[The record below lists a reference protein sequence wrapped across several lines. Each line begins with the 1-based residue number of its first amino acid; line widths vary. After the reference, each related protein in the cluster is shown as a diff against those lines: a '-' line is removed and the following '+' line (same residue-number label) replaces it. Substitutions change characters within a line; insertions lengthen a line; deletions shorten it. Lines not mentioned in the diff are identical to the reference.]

1 MGNRSLRSRLL
12 GPGPAIALSAI
23 FLIASFLL
31 TPAAEN
37 ADLSGNYYLAL
48 ISLNIVGVVVLALLT
63 TLNVWRLIREFRA
76 GVLGSRLTLR
86 FVGSFSILTLAP
98 LIIVYFFAVNFL
110 SRGIDSWF
118 DVQIEQALDD
128 ALLLGR
134 SSLETLKHDVLDDV
148 REAANRVARV
158 GSGLGL
164 AGLMDELRENGG
176 FTQISLHANTGR
188 VLPPWSSGMTGTLVP
203 DAPDD
208 SVLSTIRRG
217 LDYAKIEP
225 VSGGGLLLRVA
236 VSVPESSPLRVLQV
250 LYPLPLR
257 HSRLGES
264 IQSATAEFERLQY
277 LRNPLKFNFVIT
289 LSMIALMTTLIAL
302 WIGIYLSRRMVSP
315 LADLAKGTRAVARG
329 NYQTQLPVT
338 SSDELGVLV
347 KSFNDMTRQIN
358 SAQNALT
365 QSRQDAEEEHAYL
378 DTVLTHLSSGVIS
391 FDTDGALYTHNSGAD
406 RILDADLGQ
415 VQGTRI
421 DDLVGALPANE
432 PFFSAIK
439 KQIDAGESAWREQI
453 FLQGRQGR
461 QTLICSGT
469 RLPEQAKE
477 SAGYVIVFDD
487 ASELI
492 KAQRDAAW
500 GDVARR
506 LAHEIKNPLTPI
518 QLSAERIRYKFLE
531 QVKESER
538 EHLDRATRTIIE
550 QVESMKSLVNAF
562 SEYAQPVELK
572 PSSVDLHQLIRD
584 VVEMH
589 GQQPNQPEYTFHFE
603 DNLPPVLAD
612 PIGLRQILN
621 NLILNARDALAGIP
635 NAQTRIQTR
644 STIIKER
651 QYVVLEFSDNGP
663 GFPETLLEKIFDPYV
678 TTKDKG
684 TGLGLAI
691 NRRLVKELG
700 GEIRAENR
708 IEGGAAII
716 IQLLAAV
723 NADGVSSRSK

>member
-1 MGNRSLRSRLL
+1 MGNRPLRLRLL

-23 FLIASFLL
+23 FLITSFLI
-31 TPAAEN
+31 TPAAKNTE
-37 ADLSGNYYLAL
+37 LFGNYYLAL
-48 ISLNIVGVVVLALLT
+48 ILLNVVGVVVLALLT
-63 TLNVWRLIREFRA
+63 ALNVWRLIREFRA
-76 GVLGSRLTLR
+76 GVLGSRLTLK

-134 SSLETLKHDVLDDV
+134 SSLETIKYDVLEDV
-148 REAANRVARV
+148 RNAASRVARV

-188 VLPPWSSGMTGTLVP
+188 ILPPWSSGQTDSLVP
-203 DAPDD
+203 DAPDE
-208 SVLSTIRRG
+208 SVLVTIRRG

-225 VSGGGLLLRVA
+225 VSGGGLRLRVA

-315 LADLAKGTRAVARG
+315 LADLAEGTRAVAQG
-329 NYQTQLPVT
+329 NYQTKLPVT
-338 SSDELGVLV
+338 SSDELGILV
-347 KSFNDMTRQIN
+347 QSFNDMTRQVN
-358 SAQNALT
+358 NAQNALS
-365 QSRQDAEEEHAYL
+365 QSRQAAEEQHAYL

-391 FDTDGALYTHNSGAD
+391 FDSNGALRTHNSGAS
-406 RILDADLGQ
+406 RILDADFGQ
-415 VQGTRI
+415 VQGMRI
-421 DDLVGALPANE
+421 DDLIATLPANE

-439 KQIDAGESAWREQI
+439 KRINASEPAWREQI
-453 FLQGRQGR
+453 VLQGRQGR

-469 RLPEQAKE
+469 RLPEQITE
-477 SAGYVIVFDD
+477 GAGYVIVFDD

-518 QLSAERIRYKFLE
+518 QLSAERIRHKFLD
-531 QVKESER
+531 QVKR
-538 EHLDRATRTIIE
+538 EEKENLDRATRTIIE

-562 SEYAQPVELK
+562 SEYAQPVQLE
-572 PSSVDLHQLIRD
+572 PNPVDLHQLIRD
-584 VVEMH
+584 VVELH
-589 GQQPNQPEYTFHFE
+589 GQQPNQPKYSYHFE
-603 DNLPPVLAD
+603 DDLPPVLAD
-612 PIGLRQILN
+612 SAGLRQILN

-635 NAQTRIQTR
+635 NAETRIQTR
-644 STIIKER
+644 STTIKER

-663 GFPETLLEKIFDPYV
+663 GFPESLLAQIFDPYV

-691 NRRLVKELG
+691 NRRIVNELG

-708 IEGGAAII
+708 IEGGAAVI
-716 IQLLAAV
+716 IQLLATVGAGE
-723 NADGVSSRSK
+723 ASPRSK

>member
-1 MGNRSLRSRLL
+1 
-12 GPGPAIALSAI
+12 LSAI

-31 TPAAEN
+31 TPAAKN
-37 ADLSGNYYLAL
+37 AELFGNYYLAL
-48 ISLNIVGVVVLALLT
+48 ILLNVVGIIVLALLT

-76 GVLGSRLTLR
+76 RVLGSRLTLR
-86 FVGSFSILTLAP
+86 FVGSFSVLTLAP

-134 SSLETLKHDVLDDV
+134 SSLETIKYDVLEDV
-148 REAANRVARV
+148 RHAANRVSRV
-158 GSGLGL
+158 GSGLDL

-176 FTQISLHANTGR
+176 FIQISQHSNTGR
-188 VLPPWSSGMTGTLVP
+188 ILPPWSSGLTGTLVP
-203 DAPDD
+203 DAPDE
-208 SVLSTIRRG
+208 SVLGTIRRG

-225 VSGGGLLLRVA
+225 ISGGGLQLRVA
-236 VSVPESSPLRVLQV
+236 VSVPESNPLRVLQV

-289 LSMIALMTTLIAL
+289 LSMVALMTTLIAL

-315 LADLAKGTRAVARG
+315 LGELAQGTRAVARG

-347 KSFNDMTRQIN
+347 RSFNEMTRQIN
-358 SAQNALT
+358 NAQNALS
-365 QSRQDAEEEHAYL
+365 QSRQDAEEQHAYL
-378 DTVLTHLSSGVIS
+378 DTVLTHLSSGVMS
-391 FDTDGALYTHNSGAD
+391 FDFDGALRTHNNGAD
-406 RILDADLGQ
+406 RILESDLGQ
-415 VQGTRI
+415 YQGTKI
-421 DDLVGALPANE
+421 GDLLTALPAYE

-439 KQIDAGESAWREQI
+439 KRIDADEPEWREQI
-453 FLQGRQGR
+453 ALHSRQGR

-469 RLPEQAKE
+469 RLPEQIKE
-477 SAGYVIVFDD
+477 AAGYVIVFDD

-492 KAQRDAAW
+492 QAQRDAAW

-518 QLSAERIRYKFLE
+518 QLSAERIRHKFLD
-531 QVKESER
+531 QIKESER
-538 EHLDRATRTIIE
+538 ENLDRATRTIIG
-550 QVESMKSLVNAF
+550 QVESMKSMVNAF
-562 SEYAQPVELK
+562 SEYAQPVQLE
-572 PSSVDLHQLIRD
+572 PISVDLHQLIRD
-584 VVEMH
+584 VVELH
-589 GQQPNQPEYTFHFE
+589 GQQSNHPECTFYFE
-603 DNLPPVLAD
+603 GNLPPVLAD
-612 PIGLRQILN
+612 PVGLRQILN
-621 NLILNARDALAGIP
+621 NLILNARDALAKTP
-635 NAQTRIQTR
+635 NAQTQIHTR
-644 STIIKER
+644 SAMIKER
-651 QYVVLEFSDNGP
+651 QYVVLEFLDNGP
-663 GFPETLLEKIFDPYV
+663 GFPETLLEQIFDPYV

-691 NRRLVKELG
+691 NRRLVTELG

-708 IEGGAAII
+708 TDGGAAVI

-723 NADGVSSRSK
+723 DSDGVGSLSK